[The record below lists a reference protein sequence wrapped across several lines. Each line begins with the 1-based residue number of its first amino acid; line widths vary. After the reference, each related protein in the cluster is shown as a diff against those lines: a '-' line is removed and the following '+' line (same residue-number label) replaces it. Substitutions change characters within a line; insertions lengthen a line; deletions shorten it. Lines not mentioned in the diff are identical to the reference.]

1 MTEIER
7 QITAYLGRHGW
18 SGFRVGK
25 DELPCMWQVQKE
37 VYRINLDTHAKID
50 SDVVHKAYA
59 EALSQIEVA
68 AEVIKA
74 VGAPHDV
81 TGNVISNEH
90 CHLFRYTLRFS

>member
-37 VYRINLDTHAKID
+37 VYRINLDTHKSID
-50 SDVVHKAYA
+50 SHVVNETYA
-59 EALSQIEVA
+59 DTLGQILTIEDMATALGSSCKVS
-68 AEVIKA
+68 
-74 VGAPHDV
+74 
-81 TGNVISNEH
+81 GNVLSNEN